1 MLSNIFVGFSTIF
14 EFHYFSMLFLGTF
27 IGMLGGATPGISSGM
42 IIILAVPLTY
52 AMDAISAMI
61 LLIGLYVGAVVG
73 GSITAILF
81 NIPGTPESIATS
93 LDGNK
98 MAKLGKAGEALGVAI
113 ISSTIG
119 GIFGAIVLLL
129 VAPQLANIALT
140 FGPPEYFALAFLG
153 IVAISSIETK
163 EPHKGF
169 VSASLGLLISTIGA
183 SNIAS
188 VERFTF
194 GIPILSGGIN
204 YVAVFLGCFAFTEV
218 FKQVKST
225 SSLKNIKNE
234 EENEKLT
241 KVIRKNFMFIL
252 PSFNFLRGS
261 LQLFLRNSI
270 VGVIIGIIP
279 GIGAT
284 TAAIFG
290 YNLEERFSKKRKIFG
305 TGIPEGVAAPE
316 TANNAA
322 CAGTMVPFLTLGIPG
337 GGVTAI
343 MLGALTLH
351 GIRPGPLVFFQQT
364 KLMYTIFAAM
374 FVVYCC
380 MFIIAIFI
388 CYLWGK
394 ISTFPFRFLAPF
406 IIIFGVV
413 GAFSIRNVWFDVIVL
428 FISGI
433 IGYILQQ
440 FNYPI
445 GPLVIAMILGPIAE
459 SSFSRS
465 LIIYDSF
472 AEVLKRPVFIVLILL
487 SLVIFFSA
495 IISNVGKAKKDNMN
509 ITQI

>member
-1 MLSNIFVGFSTIF
+1 MFSSILLGFATVF
-14 EFHYFSMLFLGTF
+14 ELHYFFMLFLGTF

-42 IIILAVPLTY
+42 IIILTVPLTY
-52 AMDAISAMI
+52 TMDATSAMI

-81 NIPGTPESIATS
+81 NIPGSPESISTS

-98 MAKLGKAGEALGVAI
+98 MAKLGKSGEALGVSI

-119 GIFGAIVLLL
+119 GIFGAIVLLF
-129 VAPQLANIALT
+129 VAPQLANVALT

-153 IVAISSIETK
+153 IMAISSIETK
-163 EPHKGF
+163 EPHKGLIT
-169 VSASLGLLISTIGA
+169 ALIGLLISTVGTGNVA
-183 SNIAS
+183 A

-204 YVAVFLGCFAFTEV
+204 FVAVFLGCFALTEV
-218 FKQVKST
+218 FKQIK
-225 SSLKNIKNE
+225 LIDLLRNIKNKEKSE
-234 EENEKLT
+234 ELPIDLRRRF
-241 KVIRKNFMFIL
+241 VFIL
-252 PSFNFLRGS
+252 PSFKFLKNSWR
-261 LQLFLRNSI
+261 LLLRSSI

-284 TAAIFG
+284 TAAIMG
-290 YNLEERFSKKRKIFG
+290 YNVEKRFSKKSKMFG

-316 TANNAA
+316 AANNAA
-322 CAGTMVPFLTLGIPG
+322 CGGVMVPFLTLGIPG

-343 MLGALTLH
+343 MLGALMLH
-351 GIRPGPLVFFQQT
+351 GLRPGPLLFFQQH
-364 KLMYTIFAAM
+364 KLMYAIFATE

-380 MFIIAIFI
+380 MFISAIFV
-388 CYLWGK
+388 CYIWGK
-394 ISTFPFRFLAPF
+394 ISTFSYRFLAPF
-406 IIIFGVV
+406 IIIFSVI

-433 IGYILQQ
+433 IGYILEQ

-459 SSFSRS
+459 SSFNRS

-472 AEVLKRPVFIVLILL
+472 VEVLKRPIFIVLIVL
-487 SLVIFFSA
+487 SLAIFFSA
-495 IISNVGKAKKDNMN
+495 IINNIGKAKKDNVN
-509 ITQI
+509 SPQT